1 MYIYDEYKNFDK
13 HFSCVN
19 EFLMK
24 ARIRDIVEFYKTNY
38 LGKDF
43 RKQIHYEYYKKFS
56 INMIDIIQSF
66 LPTSNNYVPPYRL
79 LLCKAGYD
87 KYGIHRYGWKA
98 AIQSFVETNYSEDC
112 FHDSFYYENP
122 GFEWTSYAAI
132 NGTNTYE
139 ETIDHYRANY
149 YTHMSSGSRSRYLSL
164 PFIILDDWL
173 ELTFPNYRVEL
184 PRKDYKYPFV
194 SFIHNPPSIGL
205 CVDTP
210 IYRNKDVFLKNSDFV
225 KVRDNLKIL
234 VSLSNFHAAYLNEI
248 QEGWSVKPQNYTL
261 YHPLQC
267 NLLHTFDLNAFVQS
281 PTKFL
286 FNIGWWLRKYD
297 TFLRLRG
304 YEKIVVIK
312 SDEGPHVEKYIRDEI
327 VRTLNRD
334 SIAELGAT
342 MGFGS
347 TKDMIQ
353 FDHCAHAYPN
363 SKSLTEYEIERLEQE
378 YNTTIVHNL
387 KNDEYDAIFKKNIV
401 FLDLY
406 DTVANNII
414 LECIM
419 HNTPIL
425 VNYLP
430 STVEYLGP
438 DYPLYFTNLSDAQAK
453 LDSINL
459 IIEAH
464 KYLKRMDKTR
474 FTYDH
479 FNQQLKG
486 VIYDQ
491 IVPRL
496 ENKSNINFME

>member
-1 MYIYDEYKNFDK
+1 
-13 HFSCVN
+13 
-19 EFLMK
+19 
-24 ARIRDIVEFYKTNY
+24 
-38 LGKDF
+38 
-43 RKQIHYEYYKKFS
+43 
-56 INMIDIIQSF
+56 MIDIIQSF
-66 LPTSNNYVPPYRL
+66 LPASVYVPPYRL
-79 LLCKAGYD
+79 LLCKAGYE

-98 AIQSFVETNYSEDC
+98 VIQSFVETNYSEDC

-132 NGTNTYE
+132 KGTNTYE
-139 ETIDHYRANY
+139 ETVEHYRANY
-149 YTHMSSGSRSRYLSL
+149 YTHIISGSQSQSL
-164 PFIILDDWL
+164 PFIIFDDWL
-173 ELTFPNYRVEL
+173 ELTFPNYRVEI
-184 PRKDYKYPFV
+184 PRKDYKYPFI
-194 SFIHNPPSIGL
+194 SFIHNPPCTNVAIKAERS
-205 CVDTP
+205 
-210 IYRNKDVFLKNSDFV
+210 IYRNKDVFLKNTDFV
-225 KVRDNLKIL
+225 KIRDNLKIL
-234 VSLSNFHAAYLNEI
+234 VSLSNFHAAYLDEI
-248 QEGWSVKPQNYTL
+248 QHGWSVKPQNYTL

-267 NLLHTFDLNAFVQS
+267 NLLHTFDLNAFIQS

-297 TFLRLRG
+297 TFLRLSG

-327 VRTLNRD
+327 VRTLNQD
-334 SIAELGAT
+334 STAE
-342 MGFGS
+342 FGS
-347 TKDMIQ
+347 TKDMIH
-353 FDHCAHAYPN
+353 FDPMYVYPN
-363 SKSLTEYEIERLEQE
+363 PKSLTEYEIERLEQE
-378 YNTTIVHNL
+378 FNTTIVHNL

-438 DYPLYFTNLSDAQAK
+438 DYPLYFTNISDAQAK

-474 FTYDH
+474 FTYHH

-491 IVPRL
+491 IVPIL
-496 ENKSNINFME
+496 ENESNINLYRDPNI